1 MNARRHFLVALGT
14 LALRPQGALAQRGA
28 KIPLIGYLSPVVPQ
42 NGTDWRLDS
51 VREGMRELGYV
62 EGRNFRFEIRWGEG
76 DLARMPQLA
85 AELVASKVDVI
96 VASSSPATLAA
107 RQATRTI
114 PIVMPVSSDPV
125 GEGLAA
131 SLAHPGGNITGGS
144 VMAPELGAKRLQLLR
159 QVLAPSARALGVMW
173 NPAYKGMSAR
183 FRDAQAA
190 APSVGMDVRSLEVS
204 NLREMEALFEQIS
217 KDPPA
222 GLLLLADPLTLSL
235 RARIVEFAREKRLP
249 AIYEAREFVD
259 AGGLMSYGANVR
271 DMHRRSA
278 YFVDRILK
286 GAKPGDLPI
295 EQPSKIE
302 LAVNMNAARELGLT
316 IPQSILIS
324 ADAVV
329 R

>member
-1 MNARRHFLVALGT
+1 M
-14 LALRPQGALAQRGA
+14 
-28 KIPLIGYLSPVVPQ
+28 
-42 NGTDWRLDS
+42 
-51 VREGMRELGYV
+51 
-62 EGRNFRFEIRWGEG
+62 
-76 DLARMPQLA
+76 
-85 AELVASKVDVI
+85 
-96 VASSSPATLAA
+96 AA
-107 RQATRTI
+107 RFKEAQT
-114 PIVMPVSSDPV
+114 V
-125 GEGLAA
+125 
-131 SLAHPGGNITGGS
+131 
-144 VMAPELGAKRLQLLR
+144 APA
-159 QVLAPSARALGVMW
+159 
-173 NPAYKGMSAR
+173 
-183 FRDAQAA
+183 
-190 APSVGMDVRSLEVS
+190 VGMEVRSLEVS
-204 NLREMEALFEQIS
+204 SLRDMEALFEQIS

-324 ADAVV
+324 ADTVV

>member
-1 MNARRHFLVALGT
+1 
-14 LALRPQGALAQRGA
+14 
-28 KIPLIGYLSPVVPQ
+28 
-42 NGTDWRLDS
+42 
-51 VREGMRELGYV
+51 
-62 EGRNFRFEIRWGEG
+62 
-76 DLARMPQLA
+76 MPKLA
-85 AELVASKVDVI
+85 AELVARKVDVI

-183 FRDAQAA
+183 FRDAQAV

-204 NLREMEALFEQIS
+204 NLREMEVLFEQIS

-278 YFVDRILK
+278 YFVHRILK

-302 LAVNMNAARELGLT
+302 LAVNLNAARELGIT
-316 IPQSILIS
+316 IPQSILVS

-329 R
+329 Q